1 MPIVPR
7 RPLRDWRGFPV
18 PEALVTHISAPGVR
32 SIAEVDAN
40 LRKLAEQFARRTTS
54 PRFGLRDIRRFRA
67 AQDALL
73 DRRCELMAERD
84 AWATVAA

>member
-1 MPIVPR
+1 M
-7 RPLRDWRGFPV
+7 
-18 PEALVTHISAPGVR
+18 THLSAPGVR

-40 LRKLAEQFARRTTS
+40 LRKLAEQFARRTAS

-73 DRRCELMAERD
+73 DRRCELMAARD
-84 AWATVAA
+84 ARATVAA

>member
-1 MPIVPR
+1 MPLCASPSSW
-7 RPLRDWRGFPV
+7 DWRGFSV

-40 LRKLAEQFARRTTS
+40 LRKLAEQFARRVTS

-84 AWATVAA
+84 VWATVAA

>member
-1 MPIVPR
+1 L
-7 RPLRDWRGFPV
+7 RPAVLFETGGVFSS

-67 AQDALL
+67 AQDTLL
-73 DRRCELMAERD
+73 DRRCELMAKRD
-84 AWATVAA
+84 TRAEAAA

>member
-1 MPIVPR
+1 M
-7 RPLRDWRGFPV
+7 
-18 PEALVTHISAPGVR
+18 THISAPGAR

-67 AQDALL
+67 AQDLLL
-73 DRRCELMAERD
+73 DARLELMAERD
-84 AWATVAA
+84 ARAEAAA